1 MASNKEISGLPPA
14 GMIEQPPPL
23 PLLLF
28 FVAATA
34 VAADKGNL
42 ATPVSPTT
50 MAPAVAGW
58 AGMSNPAE
66 LVFADLGEKLIV
78 TWQAVVELVQVLL
91 VMLNDAEFVPVI
103 VAVPS
108 ATAAPGVKVTVLLM
122 VPLADSVPKSSSVA
136 EAVMGEMLFCTANW
150 ALSIPAP
157 QFFRVAQS

>member
-1 MASNKEISGLPPA
+1 M
-14 GMIEQPPPL
+14 
-23 PLLLF
+23 
-28 FVAATA
+28 
-34 VAADKGNL
+34 
-42 ATPVSPTT
+42 
-50 MAPAVAGW
+50 
-58 AGMSNPAE
+58 
-66 LVFADLGEKLIV
+66 GEKLIV
-78 TWQAVVELVQVLL
+78 TWQAVIAPVQVLL

-136 EAVMGEMLFCTANW
+136 EAVIGEMLFCTAKL

>member
-1 MASNKEISGLPPA
+1 MDSNKEISGSPLA
-14 GMIEQPPPL
+14 GMIEQPPP

-28 FVAATA
+28 FVAAIA

-50 MAPAVAGW
+50 MAPFVAGW
-58 AGMSNPAE
+58 AGRNSAAV
-66 LVFADLGEKLIV
+66 LVFAVLGEKLIV
-78 TWQAVVELVQVLL
+78 TWQAVAELVQVLL
-91 VMLNDAEFVPVI
+91 VMLNDAEFTPVI

-108 ATAAPGVKVTVLLM
+108 VTAATGVKVAVLLM

-136 EAVMGEMLFCTANW
+136 EAVMGETLFCTAKL